1 MSVEEI
7 RPGGRM
13 IDITAADTDI
23 AKHRGKWPRAIYV
36 GTGGTVKIMDA
47 EGNISTWIVPSGYR
61 IDGQVRQV
69 MSTGTVT
76 ATAFVAIY

>member
-1 MSVEEI
+1 MSSEEI

-13 IDITAADTDI
+13 KDITAADTDI
-23 AKHRGKWPRAIYV
+23 VKHRGKYPRAIHV

-47 EGNISTWIVPSGYR
+47 DGNVSTWLCPDGYD
-61 IDGQVRQV
+61 INCQTRQV

-76 ATAFVAIY
+76 ATAFVAIW